1 MKTKLLIPALFLL
14 AFIGFTSCDNDD
26 DEVTTDNNI
35 VTYTA
40 TLNGASEVP
49 ANSST
54 ATGTATFKYD
64 KTTYKLSGTVT
75 FSGMTATAS
84 HIHKG
89 AMGQSGGVVIPLD
102 VTAPVTSPITLEPT
116 ELDSTQRADLM
127 ANMYYVNIHSAD
139 FPAGEI
145 RGQLTPKSTTGS
157 NGNNSGY

>member
-14 AFIGFTSCDNDD
+14 AFIGFVSCDNDD
-26 DEVTTDNNI
+26 DEVTTDANT

-49 ANSST
+49 ANAST

-75 FSGMTATAS
+75 FSGMTATMS

-89 AMGQSGGVVIPLD
+89 AVGVSGGVIIPLD
-102 VTAPVTSPITLEPT
+102 VTPPVTSPITLEPT
-116 ELDSTQRADLM
+116 VLDSTQRADL
-127 ANMYYVNIHSAD
+127 AAHLYYVNIHSEA

-145 RGQLTPKSTTGS
+145 RGQLMPKTTTG
-157 NGNNSGY
+157 GNNNGY